1 MSNIIATRKKK
12 YAKGRKIRDVETCK
26 HWLSGIV
33 KCSSCGRTL
42 SHNQS
47 NYGNFQC
54 WGFLKGKCNTTHSIS
69 EKKLTRFVLEGL
81 KALMTSDNIP
91 YQVIKHVSLDNEIQI
106 EELQRQMARLNNRE
120 ARAKAAY
127 LDGIDSKE
135 EYRINKENI
144 QRERA
149 AIEHKISELL
159 ETTTI
164 TASKAELDAR
174 IIQNINDVIIV
185 LENPSKDYIEK
196 GKAIRS
202 IVEHIVFNQK
212 EVTLDFS
219 LKLEI

>member
-1 MSNIIATRKKK
+1 
-12 YAKGRKIRDVETCK
+12 
-26 HWLSGIV
+26 
-33 KCSSCGRTL
+33 
-42 SHNQS
+42 
-47 NYGNFQC
+47 
-54 WGFLKGKCNTTHSIS
+54 
-69 EKKLTRFVLEGL
+69 
-81 KALMTSDNIP
+81 MTSDNIP
-91 YQVIKHVSLDNEIQI
+91 YQIIKHVSLDNEIQI

-149 AIEHKISELL
+149 AIEHKISELS

>member
-1 MSNIIATRKKK
+1 
-12 YAKGRKIRDVETCK
+12 
-26 HWLSGIV
+26 
-33 KCSSCGRTL
+33 
-42 SHNQS
+42 
-47 NYGNFQC
+47 
-54 WGFLKGKCNTTHSIS
+54 
-69 EKKLTRFVLEGL
+69 
-81 KALMTSDNIP
+81 MTSDNIP
-91 YQVIKHVSLDNEIQI
+91 YQVIEHVSLDNEIQI

-149 AIEHKISELL
+149 AIEHKISELS

>member
-1 MSNIIATRKKK
+1 
-12 YAKGRKIRDVETCK
+12 
-26 HWLSGIV
+26 
-33 KCSSCGRTL
+33 
-42 SHNQS
+42 
-47 NYGNFQC
+47 
-54 WGFLKGKCNTTHSIS
+54 
-69 EKKLTRFVLEGL
+69 
-81 KALMTSDNIP
+81 MTSDNIP

-127 LDGIDSKE
+127 LEE

-149 AIEHKISELL
+149 AIEHKISELS